1 MLIFKKIQDMN
12 IFSFTAEFDSEEA
25 CRNHFKSERDKI
37 GVSCKKCGHG
47 EHYWIKSQWSYECK
61 KCRSR
66 TSLRSGTIMQ
76 SSNLSFMIWYKTMF
90 LLTAT
95 KKGFSSKE
103 IQRQLG
109 LKRYEPVW
117 AMVHKLRK
125 AMGNRDDRYTLE
137 GMIEMDEGYFTV
149 QASQHEHNTQKA
161 GRGSKTKSN
170 VMVMAESTVLE
181 DVKTGQVERQCRY
194 FKATVLENHQAG
206 NTDQAFQQALENEK
220 TIVFTDKS
228 TSYVNIADYVELH
241 ISEKSDENTTKETL
255 KWVHITISNAKRN
268 FVGTYH
274 KIKRKYLQLYL
285 NEFVYKLNRR
295 YFGEMI
301 FDRLV
306 ITNITGYD

>member
-1 MLIFKKIQDMN
+1 MN
-12 IFSFTAEFDSEEA
+12 IFSFTAEFDSEES
-25 CRNHFKSERDKI
+25 CRNHFKQERDKI
-37 GVSCKKCGHG
+37 GVVCKKCQNTS
-47 EHYWIKSQWSYECK
+47 HYWIKSQWSYECK

-66 TSLRSGTIMQ
+66 TSLRSETIMQ

-137 GMIEMDEGYFTV
+137 GMIEMDEGYFTIE
-149 QASQHEHNTQKA
+149 ASDWEHASQKA

-181 DVKTGQVERQCRY
+181 DIETGKVERQCRY
-194 FKATVLENHQAG
+194 FKAKVLEDHKADG
-206 NTDQAFQQALENEK
+206 TDTTFEK
-220 TIVFTDKS
+220 AIDDEQSIVFTDKS

-274 KIKRKYLQLYL
+274 KIKKKYQQLYL

-295 YFGEMI
+295 YFGEKI

-306 ITNITGYD
+306 IANITGYE

>member
-1 MLIFKKIQDMN
+1 LQHYTKGVKFLGTVIKPNRIYIAKRTKGNFYNAIQKHN
-12 IFSFTAEFDSEEA
+12 KVVEIAKPTKAEISSF
-25 CRNHFKSERDKI
+25 
-37 GVSCKKCGHG
+37 
-47 EHYWIKSQWSYECK
+47 
-61 KCRSR
+61 
-66 TSLRSGTIMQ
+66 LRSGTIMQ

-125 AMGNRDDRYTLE
+125 AMGDRDDRYTLE
-137 GMIEMDEGYFTV
+137 GIIEIDEGYFTIEAYE
-149 QASQHEHNTQKA
+149 QEHNTQKA

-181 DVKTGQVERQCRY
+181 DIYTGKVERQCRY
-194 FKATVLENHQAG
+194 FKAKVLENYQADG
-206 NTDQAFQQALENEK
+206 TDLTLKQAIEDEK
-220 TIVFTDKS
+220 MIVFTDNS

-241 ISEKSDENTTKETL
+241 ISEKSSETTTKETL

-274 KIKRKYLQLYL
+274 KIKKKYLQLYL

-295 YFGEMI
+295 YFGEKI

-306 ITNITGYD
+306 IANITDYD

>member
-1 MLIFKKIQDMN
+1 MN
-12 IFSFTAEFDSEEA
+12 IFSFAAEFSSEEA
-25 CRNHFKSERDKI
+25 CRNHFKEERDKI
-37 GVSCKKCGHG
+37 GVICKKCSHT

-76 SSNLSFMIWYKTMF
+76 SSNLSFLIWYKTMF

-117 AMVHKLRK
+117 SMVHKLRK

-137 GMIEMDEGYFTV
+137 GMIEMDEGYFTIE
-149 QASQHEHNTQKA
+149 ASEHEHQTQKA

-170 VMVMAESTVLE
+170 VMIMAESTLLE
-181 DVKTGQVERQCRY
+181 DLDTGKVERQCRY
-194 FKATVLENHQAG
+194 FKAKVLEDHQAIG
-206 NTDQAFQQALENEK
+206 ADEVLKNAIANEK
-220 TIVFTDKS
+220 TIVFTDQS
-228 TSYVNIADYVELH
+228 TSYVNIADYVEIH
-241 ISEKSDENTTKETL
+241 MSEKSNETTTKETL
-255 KWVHITISNAKRN
+255 KWVHIAISNAKRN
-268 FVGTYH
+268 FAGNYH

-295 YFGEMI
+295 YFGERI

-306 ITNITGYD
+306 IANITGL

>member
-1 MLIFKKIQDMN
+1 MN
-12 IFSFTAEFDSEEA
+12 IFSFGVHFTDERS
-25 CRNHFKSERDKI
+25 CRLHFKEQRDRE
-37 GVSCKKCGHG
+37 GVVCKRC
-47 EHYWIKSQWSYECK
+47 ESTDHYWLQHKWSYQCK
-61 KCRSR
+61 SCNSR
-66 TSLRSGTIMQ
+66 ISLRSGTIME
-76 SSNLSFMIWYKTMF
+76 SSKLSFMVWYKTIF
-90 LLTAT
+90 LLSTT

-125 AMGNRDDRYTLE
+125 AMGQRDDRYTLE

-149 QASQHEHNTQKA
+149 EAPQQAHKTQKT

-170 VMVMAESTVLE
+170 VMIVAESTILE
-181 DVKTGQVERQCRY
+181 DLDTGKTERQCRY
-194 FKATVLENHQAG
+194 FKAKVLEDHQVDG
-206 NTDQAFQQALENEK
+206 TDKTLKNALADDQI
-220 TIVFTDKS
+220 IVFTDKS
-228 TSYVNIADYVELH
+228 TSYVNIADYVEIH
-241 ISEKSDENTTKETL
+241 ISEKSNEQTTKETL
-255 KWVHITISNAKRN
+255 KWVHIAISNAKRN

-295 YFGEMI
+295 YFGERI

-306 ITNITGYD
+306 IASITANGH